1 MTESET
7 PSKEV
12 MAKLAQ
18 AVYQMGTKDLGRK
31 QRLENTQNLISDTDW
46 EVVPDH
52 TNSEIATYRKRDEPS
67 NIVISHRGT
76 KIDGKRGRT
85 DLEADIM
92 FALGLGGHVPTFKR
106 RKERTNKIIKA
117 LEPTQ
122 LHLTGHSLGGG
133 TINNTIAKSNI
144 VKKNLT
150 SARTFNAAANPIFD
164 NDTSVGK
171 TLKKKLENKVV
182 HHRIKHDPVSLGFVK
197 NLPFGKL
204 ETDSVKHDPV
214 KGKSAL
220 DYLIRLNPDLK
231 KLKSAT
237 EKGLH
242 AHAISNFHDGS
253 IKKKKKN

>member
-1 MTESET
+1 MTDSK

-18 AVYQMGTKDLGRK
+18 AIYQMGDKDLGRK

-46 EVVPDH
+46 VVEPDH
-52 TNSEIATYRKRDEPS
+52 TNSEIATYRKRDDPS
-67 NIVISHRGT
+67 NIVIAHRGT
-76 KIDGKRGRT
+76 KVDGKRGKT

-106 RKERTNKIIKA
+106 RKTRTNKIIKA

-122 LHLTGHSLGGG
+122 LHMTGHSLGGG
-133 TINNTIAKSNI
+133 TVNHTIAKSNI

-150 SARTFNAAANPIFD
+150 SARTYNAAANPFFD

-171 TLKKKLENKVV
+171 NQKKKLESKVV

-214 KGKSAL
+214 KGKTSL
-220 DYLIRLNPDLK
+220 DYLIRLNPELK
-231 KLKSAT
+231 KLKSVT
-237 EKGLH
+237 ERGLH

-253 IKKKKKN
+253 IKKKN

>member
-18 AVYQMGTKDLGRK
+18 ATYQMGDKDLGRK

-46 EVVPDH
+46 VVEPQH
-52 TNSEIATYRKRDEPS
+52 TNSEIATYRKRDDPS
-67 NIVISHRGT
+67 NIVIAHRGT
-76 KIDGKRGRT
+76 KVDGKRGKT

-106 RKERTNKIIKA
+106 RKTRTNKIIKA

-122 LHLTGHSLGGG
+122 LHMTSHSLGGA
-133 TINNTIAKSNI
+133 TQNYTIAKSNI

-164 NDTSVGK
+164 NDIKVGK
-171 TLKKKLENKVV
+171 KTKKELDDKVV

-214 KGKSAL
+214 KGKTSL
-220 DYLIRLNPDLK
+220 DYLIRLNPELK
-231 KLKSAT
+231 KLKSVT
-237 EKGLH
+237 ERGLH

-253 IKKKKKN
+253 IKKKN

>member
-18 AVYQMGTKDLGRK
+18 ATYQMGDKDLGRK

-46 EVVPDH
+46 VVEPDH
-52 TNSEIATYRKRDEPS
+52 TNSEIATYRKRDDPS
-67 NIVISHRGT
+67 NIVIAHRGT
-76 KIDGKRGRT
+76 KVDGKRGKT

-106 RKERTNKIIKA
+106 RKTRTNKIIKA

-133 TINNTIAKSNI
+133 TVNHTIAKSNI

-150 SARTFNAAANPIFD
+150 SARTYNAAANPFFD

-171 TLKKKLENKVV
+171 NQKKKLESKVV
-182 HHRIKHDPVSLGFVK
+182 HHRIKHDPVSLGFKK

-214 KGKSAL
+214 KGKTSL
-220 DYLIRLNPDLK
+220 DYLIRLNPELK
-231 KLKSAT
+231 KLKSVT
-237 EKGLH
+237 ERGLH

-253 IKKKKKN
+253 IKKKN

>member
-1 MTESET
+1 
-7 PSKEV
+7 V
-12 MAKLAQ
+12 
-18 AVYQMGTKDLGRK
+18 
-31 QRLENTQNLISDTDW
+31 
-46 EVVPDH
+46 
-52 TNSEIATYRKRDEPS
+52 
-67 NIVISHRGT
+67 
-76 KIDGKRGRT
+76 DGKRGKT

-106 RKERTNKIIKA
+106 RKTRTNKIIKA

-133 TINNTIAKSNI
+133 TVNHTIAKSNI

-150 SARTFNAAANPIFD
+150 SARTYNAAANPFFD

-171 TLKKKLENKVV
+171 NQKKKLESKVV
-182 HHRIKHDPVSLGFVK
+182 HHRIKHDPVSLGFKK

-214 KGKSAL
+214 KGKTSL
-220 DYLIRLNPDLK
+220 DYLIRLNPELK
-231 KLKSAT
+231 KLKSVT
-237 EKGLH
+237 ERGLH

-253 IKKKKKN
+253 IKKKN